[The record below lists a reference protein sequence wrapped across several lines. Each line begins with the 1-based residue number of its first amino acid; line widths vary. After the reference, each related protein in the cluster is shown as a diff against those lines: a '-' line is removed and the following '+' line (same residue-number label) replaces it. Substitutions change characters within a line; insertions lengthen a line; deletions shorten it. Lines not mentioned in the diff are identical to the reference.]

1 MDGLDSVEVVV
12 LLFIF
17 SSLVEWSILGE
28 CLVSVCFFVI
38 GLGFSDDEDDDED
51 EYGGV
56 FFQFFLFVLDFESDI
71 IFDNED
77 ENSKSQNQDEDCSEK
92 NGCYE
97 SELLVMIEVVYYF
110 YIQMEYCE
118 KSILWDIIDQG
129 LY

>member
-1 MDGLDSVEVVV
+1 MSDIDGLDSVEVVV

-56 FFQFFLFVLDFESDI
+56 FF
-71 IFDNED
+71 
-77 ENSKSQNQDEDCSEK
+77 
-92 NGCYE
+92 
-97 SELLVMIEVVYYF
+97 
-110 YIQMEYCE
+110 
-118 KSILWDIIDQG
+118 
-129 LY
+129 